1 MHRYIVAALAL
12 IVILAITIAA
22 FYSYHRPPDADY
34 RIARDRGAEFLS
46 LHLYGAA
53 LKQFE
58 QAVKLRPREADP
70 LLGIASIYIQL
81 GDAAKAVQQADRA
94 TQLEKQSADAWI
106 MLGRAHWQQR
116 EFSEAEKAGLKA
128 RELDPTDTNATE
140 LLLHIYF
147 DQDQPEKFQ
156 AELGKDPKPSSA
168 IQDLAIQFYIR

>member
-1 MHRYIVAALAL
+1 MHRYILAAALL
-12 IVILAITIAA
+12 VIIFAIAISA
-22 FYSYHRPPDADY
+22 FYSYHRPQDTDY
-34 RIARDRGAEFLS
+34 RLARDRGAEFLS

-53 LKQFE
+53 RKQFE

-94 TQLEKQSADAWI
+94 TQLEKRSADAWI

-128 RELDPTDTNATE
+128 IELDPTDTNAAE
-140 LLLHIYF
+140 LLLHVYF
-147 DQDQPEKFQ
+147 DQ
-156 AELGKDPKPSSA
+156 
-168 IQDLAIQFYIR
+168 

>member
-1 MHRYIVAALAL
+1 MHRYILAVVSLFIILALA
-12 IVILAITIAA
+12 IAVI
-22 FYSYHRPPDADY
+22 YSHQRPPDADY
-34 RIARDRGAEFLS
+34 RLARDRGAEFLS

-53 LKQFE
+53 LKEFE

-94 TQLEKQSADAWI
+94 TQLEKESADAWV

-128 RELDPTDTNATE
+128 RELDPDDTNASD
-140 LLLHIYF
+140 LLLHVYF

-156 AELGKDPKPSSA
+156 
-168 IQDLAIQFYIR
+168 